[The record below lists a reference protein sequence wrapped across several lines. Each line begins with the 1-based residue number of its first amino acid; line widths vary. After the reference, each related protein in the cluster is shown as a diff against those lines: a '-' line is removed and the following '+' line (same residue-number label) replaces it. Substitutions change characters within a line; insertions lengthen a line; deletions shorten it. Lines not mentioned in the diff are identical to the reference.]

1 MYFALDFLY
10 TCRYLAIVA
19 NNTRRNLLIN
29 LYHVFDRGLL
39 NILHENPFS
48 NYSIKNSIFA
58 IQLNISTLGDLVISR
73 IMYPQTT
80 INISL

>member
-1 MYFALDFLY
+1 MYFALDFLN

-48 NYSIKNSIFA
+48 NYSINKIVF
-58 IQLNISTLGDLVISR
+58 LL
-73 IMYPQTT
+73 YY
-80 INISL
+80 